1 MEDTIYKGERDDTHI
16 ASYFQIRATFK
27 MLKHFA
33 MNQPCAKTGEMQVDG
48 GGGDLVA
55 KSHPTLAT
63 PWTIAHQ
70 APLSMGF

>member
-1 MEDTIYKGERDDTHI
+1 
-16 ASYFQIRATFK
+16 
-27 MLKHFA
+27 MLKHFD

-48 GGGDLVA
+48 GDGDLVA

>member
-1 MEDTIYKGERDDTHI
+1 
-16 ASYFQIRATFK
+16 

-48 GGGDLVA
+48 GDGDLVA